1 MVTRKRKKNVGK
13 KIQKSRELRSRSLDE
28 FSSRSCVCGDCEQP
42 HPHLRGY
49 ILMALGL
56 MFLPISFGFF
66 PELDWVA
73 NGWPVL
79 LVMFGIVLVAKASV
93 CEIK

>member
-1 MVTRKRKKNVGK
+1 MLSNKCVEVIVMVTKRRKKKVIK
-13 KIQKSRELRSRSLDE
+13 KIQKS
-28 FSSRSCVCGDCEQP
+28 CVCGECEQP

-49 ILMALGL
+49 IMMALGL

-66 PELDWVA
+66 PEFDFVA

-79 LVMFGIVLVAKASV
+79 LVMFGIVLVAKASI
-93 CEIK
+93 CEKN